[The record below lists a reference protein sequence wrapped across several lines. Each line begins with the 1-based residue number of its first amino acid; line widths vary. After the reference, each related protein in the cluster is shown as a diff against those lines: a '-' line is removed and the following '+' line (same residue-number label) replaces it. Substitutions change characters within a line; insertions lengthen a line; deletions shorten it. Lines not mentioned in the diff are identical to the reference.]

1 MTSTCALTAISY
13 FLLMS
18 ASYHKSRSWLPWNWL
33 NFNNN
38 NSNTT
43 TATTTKLL
51 AVVVG
56 SWCIWC
62 TFLPV
67 SLLWPRQVLDT
78 QKPSEQT
85 NERRPQLQHTHT
97 HETEKKY
104 LKFRC
109 TYIFFSPC
117 LPLIQSIH
125 SVLNSP
131 SILSYFI
138 STRIAAVAAECVDKC
153 SQRSVPHTHKHTL
166 STCNEIHILRCRPPT
181 PLPLSCS

>member
-1 MTSTCALTAISY
+1 M
-13 FLLMS
+13 
-18 ASYHKSRSWLPWNWL
+18 
-33 NFNNN
+33 
-38 NSNTT
+38 
-43 TATTTKLL
+43 
-51 AVVVG
+51 VVG

-97 HETEKKY
+97 RQRKSILNFVAH
-104 LKFRC
+104 
-109 TYIFFSPC
+109 IFFF
-117 LPLIQSIH
+117 LPALPPFDSINPL
-125 SVLNSP
+125 STQFPLTSFRLELRQLQLSA
-131 SILSYFI
+131 SIN
-138 STRIAAVAAECVDKC
+138 AVSEAC
-153 SQRSVPHTHKHTL
+153 HTHTNTL